1 MNKVKLEYS
10 NIEVG
15 LPSID
20 YFLDKIKNTIPFHF
34 MRINHG
40 ILDLIHNAYEN
51 LSHFERDYRYG
62 NYELIANKV
71 IEHRNSDEH
80 NYKHYNWHREHLDE
94 FKSGLIT
101 FLKVIRDYKEISP
114 KLQISVSLGVGLDTV
129 WGVWEK
135 GHPYQ
140 IGRDKLWNIIDANKN
155 SEFYYSGVI
164 KHYSVKNEIHKLFDT
179 LNDNEFDVIFV
190 GRQYFH
196 QYEKIYN
203 IKKFHHIEIK
213 EFGAIGHLDETIE
226 SIKKIIKTPSKTIL
240 IYCTGHVISAIL
252 ANEFSNTDLFG
263 LDVGLSLDWKLRDNT
278 NEKSNG
284 IWMERHRINEVELN
298 NYIDNIRR

>member
-20 YFLDKIKNTIPFHF
+20 YFLDKIENNIPFHF

-40 ILDLIHNAYEN
+40 TLDLIHNAYEN
-51 LSHFERDYRYG
+51 LSHFEKDYICG
-62 NYELIANKV
+62 NYELIANRV
-71 IEHRNSDEH
+71 IENRNSDEP
-80 NYKHYNWHREHLDE
+80 NYKKYNWHGNYLDE

-101 FLKVIRDYKEISP
+101 FLKVVRNYNDFLP
-114 KLQISVSLGVGLDTV
+114 KLQISVSLGVGLGTAY
-129 WGVWEK
+129 GVYLND
-135 GHPYQ
+135 HPYQ
-140 IGRDKLWNIIDANKN
+140 IKRNKLWNIIDRNKN
-155 SEFYYSGVI
+155 SEFYYSGVF
-164 KHYSVKNEIHKLFDT
+164 KHYSVKNEIYKLFDT

-190 GRQYFH
+190 GRKYFH
-196 QYEKIYN
+196 QYEKIFN

-213 EFGAIGHLDETIE
+213 EFGAIGHMDETIE
-226 SIKKIIKTPSKTIL
+226 SIKDITKRTSKTIL
-240 IYCTGHVISAIL
+240 IYCTGHIISSIL
-252 ANEFSNTDLFG
+252 VKQFSNTNLFG

-278 NEKSNG
+278 NEKSSG
-284 IWMERHRINEVELN
+284 EWMKHHNTNEVELN